1 MNFDNTVSL
10 YQIVSAEDSFDA
22 AAAEAFSLLREAQE
36 KYPDWPRVFYLDIE
50 GQKGPQSGFNEDFF
64 EFQQEFWF
72 QTIAHFVTAFETPIV
87 GALINPNPQQNDI
100 PSELKVDFPKQK
112 ES

>member
-10 YQIVSAEDSFDA
+10 YQIVSAEDTFDQA
-22 AAAEAFSLLREAQE
+22 ATEAFSLIREAQE

-50 GQKGPQSGFNEDFF
+50 GHKGPQSGFNEEFF

-72 QTIAHFVTAFETPIV
+72 QTIAHFVTAFETPMV
-87 GALINPNPQQNDI
+87 GALVNPNPQQNDVPTALRVDPPK
-100 PSELKVDFPKQK
+100 PSE
-112 ES
+112 S